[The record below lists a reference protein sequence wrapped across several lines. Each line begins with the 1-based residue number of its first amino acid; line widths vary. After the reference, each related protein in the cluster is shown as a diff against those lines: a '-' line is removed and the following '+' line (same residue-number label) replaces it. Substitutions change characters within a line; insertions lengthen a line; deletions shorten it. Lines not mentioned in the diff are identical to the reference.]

1 MTITQTL
8 HLVGC
13 LLLVSFSSFSEV
25 LCCFFVQSIFLSFCL
40 TLFVS
45 VQQICQLQR
54 PYLKVV
60 ALCGRCPESSTSVLP
75 GHQYQAPQGYPLC
88 GLDVLSCCDCSAMA
102 RGALTGG
109 TGPQHNWLRGL
120 TVAAAGSLVLLALGG
135 FVVLGEKNNLNTYL
149 Y

>member
-1 MTITQTL
+1 
-8 HLVGC
+8 
-13 LLLVSFSSFSEV
+13 
-25 LCCFFVQSIFLSFCL
+25 
-40 TLFVS
+40 
-45 VQQICQLQR
+45 
-54 PYLKVV
+54 
-60 ALCGRCPESSTSVLP
+60 
-75 GHQYQAPQGYPLC
+75 
-88 GLDVLSCCDCSAMA
+88 MA